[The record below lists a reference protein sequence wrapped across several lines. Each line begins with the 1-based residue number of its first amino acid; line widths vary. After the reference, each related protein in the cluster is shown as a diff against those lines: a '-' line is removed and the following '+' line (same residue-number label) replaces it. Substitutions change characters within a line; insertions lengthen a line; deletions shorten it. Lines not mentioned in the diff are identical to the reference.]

1 MMEDEDSIGQL
12 TSSFCDPLMEDAVAT
27 NRMLL
32 PLINDE
38 SIDNDLK
45 CALWCAKIYFDL
57 SIEIYRE
64 DFTDVI

>member
-1 MMEDEDSIGQL
+1 MMEDEDSIGKL

-38 SIDNDLK
+38 SIDNDLNV
-45 CALWCAKIYFDL
+45 L
-57 SIEIYRE
+57 SGELKYTLIYRLR
-64 DFTDVI
+64 FIGKILQM